1 VNYSWRIA
9 RIAGTDVKLHST
21 FLLALAFYMWQ
32 GYREGGW
39 PDALQTGGF
48 VLVLFLCVLLHEFGH
63 IAMARR
69 FGVRTPDVL
78 LLPIG
83 GMARLERIPEEPI
96 QEFLIALAGPAVTL
110 AIAFS
115 LYLLLSATSGVPT
128 IEDVR
133 HGGASFLS
141 QVMSINWYLLLF
153 NFIPAIPMDGG
164 RMLRSLLA
172 LKLGYFEATRAASV
186 VGRILAAGM
195 LLYGLFGT
203 PPNIILV
210 LIALFVYFAAASE
223 VVRAQTSSTDSDLPL
238 GELMLTEFLTVQVH
252 TRLGVASEQIR
263 HTRQNEFPVT
273 DNFGHLEGLFT
284 RANLL
289 NGLTAYG
296 TGGTVAEA
304 MLNRVPVLSPQL
316 PFRNAYRELKNSG
329 LPALPV
335 VDNAGM
341 VVGVLSL
348 DRVKELI
355 LGGRL
360 KRGITPTSS

>member
-21 FLLALAFYMWQ
+21 FLLALAFYMYQ

-39 PDALQTGGF
+39 PAALVTGGF
-48 VLVLFLCVLLHEFGH
+48 VLALFFCVLLHEFGH

-115 LYLLLSATSGVPT
+115 LYLFLSATSGVPT
-128 IEDVR
+128 FEEVR
-133 HGGASFLS
+133 RGGTSFLS
-141 QVMSINWYLLLF
+141 QVMAINWYLLAF
-153 NFIPAIPMDGG
+153 NFLPAIPMDGG
-164 RMLRSLLA
+164 RMLRALLA
-172 LKLGYFEATRAASV
+172 LKLGYFEATKVASV
-186 VGRILAAGM
+186 VGRVIAAGM
-195 LLYGLFGT
+195 LIKGLFGT

-210 LIALFVYFAAASE
+210 LIALFVYFAAGSE
-223 VVRAQTSSTDSDLPL
+223 VVRAQASSTDSDLPL
-238 GELMLTEFLTVQVH
+238 GELMLTEFLTVQIH
-252 TRLGVASEQIR
+252 TRLGAVSEQLR

-284 RANLL
+284 RAKLL
-289 NGLTAYG
+289 SGLTSYG
-296 TGGTVAEA
+296 VGGTVAES
-304 MLNRVPVLSPQL
+304 MFNGVPVLSPQL
-316 PFRNAYRELKNSG
+316 PFRNAYVQLKASG

-335 VDNAGM
+335 VDSAGM
-341 VVGVLSL
+341 VVGLLSL

-360 KRGITPTSS
+360 KRETVPTSS